1 MYASQSPG
9 YSVTMTDEKFNPL
22 TIYHDELTRG
32 LYPHIDCL
40 VEKFSKLSLI
50 SKDELADLQAQEM
63 QLKHLLDVVH
73 DRKEKHNDSQCFD
86 ELIKFMKSSQD
97 PHLSELA
104 DKMIISQD
112 DDAVPC
118 IQPVQSES
126 SAVESCKLKIFCVK
140 VMVSLANCLSYIHIP
155 GFVFKNFENCLTYI
169 F

>member
-1 MYASQSPG
+1 MA
-9 YSVTMTDEKFNPL
+9 DEKSNPL
-22 TIYHDELTRG
+22 TIYHDDLTRE
-32 LYPHIDCL
+32 LHPHFDGL
-40 VEKFSKLSLI
+40 VETFSQLSLI

-97 PHLSELA
+97 PRLSELA
-104 DKMIISQD
+104 DKMRISQD
-112 DDAVPC
+112 DDTVQC

-140 VMVSLANCLSYIHIP
+140 IVVSLAMYWVTCGEICGY
-155 GFVFKNFENCLTYI
+155 VY
-169 F
+169 

>member
-1 MYASQSPG
+1 MA
-9 YSVTMTDEKFNPL
+9 DEKFNPL
-22 TIYHDELTRG
+22 TIYNDDLTRG

-40 VEKFSKLSLI
+40 VEKFSQLSLI

-73 DRKEKHNDSQCFD
+73 DRKEKHDSQCFD

-104 DKMIISQD
+104 DKIRISQD

-140 VMVSLANCLSYIHIP
+140 VMV
-155 GFVFKNFENCLTYI
+155 
-169 F
+169 